1 MLEKIVRDSLMD
13 HLRLNSL
20 VSNKQFGFL
29 RGRSAKIQMIRV
41 MDDWMNYLDK
51 GMTVDIVYMDF
62 MKAFDKVSHDH
73 LLHKLQS
80 LGIHH
85 KIILWLEDFLKDR
98 SQAVSYNN
106 CLSSSAD
113 VRSGVPQGTV
123 VGPSSFLTFVNDLP
137 DKELQSDID
146 NLVT

>member
-1 MLEKIVRDSLMD
+1 M
-13 HLRLNSL
+13 NNL

-29 RGRSAKIQMIRV
+29 KGRSANIQMIRV
-41 MDDWMNYLDK
+41 MDDWTNYLDQ

-85 KIILWLEDFLKDR
+85 NIILWLQDFLNDR
-98 SQAVSYNN
+98 SQAV
-106 CLSSSAD
+106 L
-113 VRSGVPQGTV
+113 
-123 VGPSSFLTFVNDLP
+123 
-137 DKELQSDID
+137 
-146 NLVT
+146 